1 MIDTMGL
8 IFSSNNETNLGE
20 LEVIRSVAALPFAGR
35 YRLIDFVLSG
45 MVNSGI
51 INVGVTTD
59 YNYRSLLDMFA
70 TSVSKTLLLNTN
82 KVVPTLQSFTKT

>member
-59 YNYRSLLDMFA
+59 YNYRSLLDHHRDGL
-70 TSVSKTLLLNTN
+70 KR
-82 KVVPTLQSFTKT
+82 